1 MKDLRKK
8 LEQSQFERLTVE
20 DQCNT
25 YIKSMKE
32 KNEVIR
38 NLEKEI
44 KELKVNNAVNSSNI
58 QPNAS
63 NIVKKIT
70 GGMN

>member
-1 MKDLRKK
+1 
-8 LEQSQFERLTVE
+8 
-20 DQCNT
+20 
-25 YIKSMKE
+25 MKE

-58 QPNAS
+58 LPNAS